1 MLHHQDRT
9 LYELEDEADEAEG
22 GMYESEE
29 LELELELA
37 GELLELTS
45 EQELDRFLGNLLKT
59 AASAGKAFLG
69 SDAGK
74 AVGGLLK
81 GAAKQVLPQAGR
93 VLGDLVVPGAGG
105 EFGSKLASSVG
116 AKLGLELEGLSA
128 EDRELEAARA
138 FVRFADETA
147 KIAEAAPA
155 SVPPAAAAAHAAAV
169 AAQRHLP
176 GIAAVVR
183 ELRPPGPGGPN
194 RPVPNKVGRWV
205 RHGQTIVVHDVYDR
219 DR

>member
-1 MLHHQDRT
+1 MRHHLDRT
-9 LYELEDEADEAEG
+9 FYELEGEDEADEAEG
-22 GMYESEE
+22 GMYESE
-29 LELELELA
+29 ELELELA

-81 GAAKQVLPQAGR
+81 GAAKQVLPQIGKTF
-93 VLGDLVVPGAGG
+93 GDLVVPGAGG

-147 KIAEAAPA
+147 QIAEAAPA
-155 SVPPAAAAAHAAAV
+155 SVPPAAAAAHAATV
-169 AAQRHLP
+169 AAQHHLP
-176 GIAAVVR
+176 GIASVVR
-183 ELRPPGPGGPN
+183 DLRPPGPDGRN
-194 RPVPNKVGRWV
+194 RPGPAMAGRWV
-205 RHGQTIVVHDVYDR
+205 RRGSTIILLDVSGR
-219 DR
+219 

>member
-9 LYELEDEADEAEG
+9 LYELEDEAGEAEG
-22 GMYESEE
+22 GMYETE
-29 LELELELA
+29 ELELA

-45 EQELDRFLGNLLKT
+45 EQELDRFLGNLLSS
-59 AASAGKAFLG
+59 AVSAGKAFLG

-81 GAAKQVLPQAGR
+81 GAAKQVLPQVGQK
-93 VLGDLVVPGAGG
+93 LGDLVVPGVGG
-105 EFGSKLASSVG
+105 QLGSKLASSVG

-147 KIAEAAPA
+147 KITEAAPA
-155 SVPPAAAAAHAAAV
+155 SVPPAAAAAHAATV

-183 ELRPPGPGGPN
+183 ELRPPDPDGRD
-194 RPVPNKVGRWV
+194 RPRQGVAGRWV
-205 RHGQTIVVHDVYDR
+205 RHGSTIVLHNV
-219 DR
+219 